1 MGFRLLKKTGII
13 ILGTALLM
21 SAMPCMNVLAA
32 EQYPFVYDDDYA
44 QGDDYL
50 ALTEILEDYTV
61 LPGDSLWTIAEKL
74 FGDGNYYSELADANR
89 DILTD
94 PNLIYPGM
102 CLKATRTGYIR
113 KDERS
118 LGGIKYSGKYAMDTP
133 YGWTVGLTQSG
144 NAFANYVI
152 SGDGEGEIACLLQD
166 KTKEIAA
173 DVLDWQECMRQ
184 IRSYAEENYPKQ
196 ISDLHFEHYRMDD
209 QSDASG
215 ELYLYSYV
223 WHISP
228 DDYPSLTCNVC
239 VGLKLTGHIQA
250 EFLGY
255 TFNDYDI
262 QSCVRYVT
270 ASFEEYFDPEN
281 TGEFTVNDSNIVID
295 PVTEWYLKG
304 MYNSFAYIDEFCTA
318 LLNKALETDTE
329 NKSRYHSFAQ

>member
-13 ILGTALLM
+13 ILSATLLM
-21 SAMPCMNVLAA
+21 SVMSRMNVLAA
-32 EQYPFVYDDDYA
+32 EQYPFVYGDDYA
-44 QGDDYL
+44 QRDDYM
-50 ALTEILEDYTV
+50 ALTEIFEDYTV
-61 LPGDSLWTIAEKL
+61 LPGDSLWTIAEKQ
-74 FGDGNYYSELADANR
+74 FGDGNDYLELAAANQ

-133 YGWTVGLTQSG
+133 YGWTVGLTESG
-144 NAFANYVI
+144 NAFANFVI
-152 SGDGEGEIACLLQD
+152 SGDEEGAIACLFQD
-166 KTKEIAA
+166 KTKEVSA
-173 DVLDWQECMRQ
+173 DVLDWPECMQQ
-184 IRSYAEENYPKQ
+184 IRSYAEKNYPKQ
-196 ISDLHFEHYRMDD
+196 VSDLHFEHYRIDER
-209 QSDASG
+209 SNASG

-228 DDYPSLTCNVC
+228 DDYPNLTCNVC

-270 ASFEEYFDPEN
+270 ASFEEHFDPEN
-281 TGEFTVNDSNIVID
+281 DGEFTVNDSNIMIA
-295 PVTEWYLKG
+295 PTIEWPLKG

-318 LLNKALETDTE
+318 LLNKALGSDTE
-329 NKSRYHSFAQ
+329 NESRYRSFAQ